1 VEGCGGHSQQGVLMN
16 KQYMRKLIKNRISVL
31 EYRYKC
37 ALKDRDELENKIT
50 KGAAAA
56 IRTACKRDLQL
67 LELLLILVMTMQQ
80 DSIIDNDDAIEGFH
94 RLVTPNER
102 FRKQRG

>member
-1 VEGCGGHSQQGVLMN
+1 MN

-31 EYRYKC
+31 EYRYNC
-37 ALKDRDELENKIT
+37 ALKDRDELQNKIT

-56 IRTACKRDLQL
+56 I

-80 DSIIDNDDAIEGFH
+80 DSIVDNDDAIEGFH